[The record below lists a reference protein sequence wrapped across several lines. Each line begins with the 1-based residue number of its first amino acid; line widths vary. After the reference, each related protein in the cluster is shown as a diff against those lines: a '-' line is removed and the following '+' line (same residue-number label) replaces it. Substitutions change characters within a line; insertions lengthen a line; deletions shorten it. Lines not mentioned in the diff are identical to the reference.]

1 MARCGDFSQSA
12 ECTDHQVKCQAA
24 PLSALFPAP
33 AARVQE
39 LARSL
44 CSNVK
49 LKSAFDLDPHRT
61 PRLLHIDVLLPAW
74 NLYNTYTLLLF
85 DSTSGIV
92 LFQLQ
97 IKGVIN
103 E

>member
-1 MARCGDFSQSA
+1 M
-12 ECTDHQVKCQAA
+12 KCQAA
-24 PLSALFPAP
+24 PLSVLFPAP

-49 LKSAFDLDPHRT
+49 LQSAFDLDPHRT
-61 PRLLHIDVLLPAW
+61 PACYYTSGVLLPAW

-85 DSTSGIV
+85 DSMSGIV
-92 LFQLQ
+92 LFQEQ